1 MIMIMIMVMVMVMIM
16 IMIISLLSIAMPCFG
31 KVVLFAIYLFILHV
45 GCKGYVLTDQSVN
58 PGLVIYSCVHF
69 CPPYV

>member
-1 MIMIMIMVMVMVMIM
+1 MPNGKGILIMIMIMVMVMVM

-45 GCKGYVLTDQSVN
+45 GYKGYVLTDQSG
-58 PGLVIYSCVHF
+58 GLPRF
-69 CPPYV
+69 

>member
-1 MIMIMIMVMVMVMIM
+1 MIMIMVMVM

-45 GCKGYVLTDQSVN
+45 GYKGYVLTDQSG
-58 PGLVIYSCVHF
+58 GLPRF
-69 CPPYV
+69 